1 MNRPTQFHPSGG
13 VRPASF
19 RRRDLQGFT
28 LVELLVVVTIIS
40 ITTVIA
46 IAVVLPAINNRRVSE
61 AARVLQAQ
69 LALARDEAVRTN
81 SVRGVRLLP
90 DTTLL
95 PTFIASNPNAPL
107 AYDRMVNLQVPS
119 VHNEGRIT
127 TDLRELGRAL
137 PLLGGQSILTSSF
150 RPYILPP
157 PGPLLNQIGARMI
170 VIEKKSRYIPVAGG
184 GRIAVP
190 NPPVGWFG
198 RVRLGDKLFIPATG
212 RTYTI
217 VGPLPNDH
225 LSNNPE
231 GLILARPAPFTNT
244 NNPYEILDPTNPT
257 RPPEFLILANGID
270 DNGNGLVDE
279 TVEPLTGTDSNS
291 NNMIDE
297 SGEKEA
303 DPGGEWSYY
312 TGNPIQDIFPTSVG
326 LPFTS
331 LALGLDTSPNGLTE
345 NEGYEYRIIRQPVP
359 DVGSG
364 EIVLPGSVVI
374 DVTTSDRL
382 YSQLPNN
389 TPVDPRSL
397 NQRSRL
403 PINPNNLTIDIL
415 IAPNGQIY
423 SYDFGPRLTT
433 SVGPAQIGGLGSDAP
448 PSDLPFY
455 QFFLAER
462 EDVLAPR
469 NVNGF
474 LVLTD
479 SVPPLRR
486 ERRLVT
492 INPRS
497 GQVTSTVVAD
507 EDFQPVINPLA
518 PPSPAN
524 PTVPLNAFLRSQRG
538 ERDVP

>member
-13 VRPASF
+13 VRPASC
-19 RRRDLQGFT
+19 RRRDSQGFT

-127 TDLRELGRAL
+127 TDLRELA
-137 PLLGGQSILTSSF
+137 PILFPSSPF

-217 VGPLPNDH
+217 VGPLPADH
-225 LSNNPE
+225 SQPGGNPE
-231 GLILARPAPFTNT
+231 RLISAVPSALLNQPQ
-244 NNPYEILDPTNPT
+244 NNPYLSLAPTSPL

-389 TPVDPRSL
+389 TSADPRSL

-423 SYDFGPRLTT
+423 SYDFGPRLPTP
-433 SVGPAQIGGLGSDAP
+433 VGPAQIGGLGSDAP

-469 NVNGF
+469 IENGF